1 MAPTSVEL
9 SLVRRAASSV
19 DSELDLMLALSEH
32 VIAEPSLDELL
43 RRLCAFA
50 AELIDAEL
58 MLVPMLNDA
67 RDTYEYVAATGVDA
81 ELTLNAKLPITT
93 GLCGWVLRHHQPVL
107 HGEGHDLPFGD
118 SRSWEPGMRSSL
130 LVPLLSRGEIIGG
143 LSGVGKRGGG
153 SFDERDL
160 KLLALFANHTSV
172 ALSNAQATAREQ
184 VAKQELVAAKQ
195 RAEQQAR
202 DLTAALEA
210 QKRLEDELLHA
221 QKMESMGRLAGGIA
235 HDFNNILMTISGSIE
250 LAEFELGKLN
260 LPKLGAR
267 TDDLAELLES
277 AAQAAAR
284 GAELTQQLLAF
295 ARRQVVK
302 PQPMSLARSIDE
314 AKIMLRRVLPATIEL
329 RCDAAPDL
337 NPVFAAPGQL
347 SQVLLNLAL
356 NARDALP
363 RGGHIHISAFN
374 RSVAAGELS
383 SHDGM
388 VAAGEYVVLVIA
400 DDGLGIAPEIMPRLF
415 EPFLTTK
422 GAGKGTGLGLATCYG
437 IVKQVGGA
445 IRVESESGVGTRFEL
460 LFPRTYEPITPVE
473 GPLVVGELP
482 RKNIWVVDDDDAV
495 RGMVSTALTKL
506 GHTVYSS
513 TDGSSA
519 LADLSATPVQVELL
533 ITDILMP
540 GLNGLQLVERLGQRH
555 AGMKVLFVS
564 GYPEE
569 HHKEL
574 MDRGRHFLHKPFRPQ
589 QLAEQLLRMYAPP
602 RPSSPPP

>member
-1 MAPTSVEL
+1 MPPSPIDL
-9 SLVRRAASSV
+9 LLVRRAASSV

-43 RRLCAFA
+43 HRLCAFA
-50 AELIDAEL
+50 AELIGAEL

-67 RDTYEYVAATGVDA
+67 RDTYEYVAATGIDA
-81 ELTLNAKLPITT
+81 DLTLNAKLPITT
-93 GLCGWVLRHHQPVL
+93 GLCGWVLRHRQPVL
-107 HGEGHDLPFGD
+107 HGEGHDLPFGE
-118 SRSWEPGMRSSL
+118 RCSWEPGMQSSL

-153 SFDERDL
+153 SFNERDL
-160 KLLALFANHTSV
+160 KLLTLFANHTSV

-184 VAKQELVAAKQ
+184 LAKQQLVAAKQ

-202 DLTAALEA
+202 DLTAALET

-235 HDFNNILMTISGSIE
+235 HDFNNMLMTISGSIE
-250 LAEFELGKLN
+250 LAELELEALELSALESK
-260 LPKLGAR
+260 R
-267 TDDLAELLES
+267 TVAELLAN

-302 PQPMSLARSIDE
+302 PQPMSLAQSIEE
-314 AKIMLRRVLPATIEL
+314 AKNMLRRILPPTIEL
-329 RCDAAPDL
+329 SCDATPDL
-337 NPVFAAPGQL
+337 HPVFAAPGQL
-347 SQVLLNLAL
+347 SQILLNLVL

-363 RGGHIHISAFN
+363 HGGQIRIRAFN
-374 RSVAAGELS
+374 RSVAVGELS
-383 SHDGM
+383 SHHGI
-388 VAAGEYVVLVIA
+388 VAAGEFIVLVIE
-400 DDGLGIAPEIMPRLF
+400 DDGIGIAPEIMPRLF

-445 IRVESESGVGTRFEL
+445 IRVESEPGVGTRFEL
-460 LFPRTYEPITPVE
+460 LFPRTFQAIAPSD
-473 GPLVVGELP
+473 GQVVTGELP
-482 RKNIWVVDDDDAV
+482 RKTVWVVDDDDAV
-495 RGMVSTALTKL
+495 RSMISAALTKL
-506 GHTVYSS
+506 GHTVYTSI
-513 TDGSSA
+513 DGTSA
-519 LADLSATPVQVELL
+519 LADLSTTPVDVELL

-540 GLNGLQLVERLGQRH
+540 GLDGLQLVERLGQRH
-555 AGMKVLFVS
+555 TGMKVLFVS
-564 GYPEE
+564 GYPED
-569 HHKEL
+569 HHRAL

-589 QLAEQLLRMYAPP
+589 QLAEQLLRMY
-602 RPSSPPP
+602 SPTRHDQLPQ